1 LREAWDSHSP
11 SVAFQ
16 NVGRDATLGVRN
28 GFIAGK
34 PMVISA
40 IGNFGTGVLAAFMK
54 LPDKMNKSATK
65 AMAGYA
71 LAIRSKGRDAKKA
84 ASDVGVNAANAASK
98 YGEFYSTGRHCVQGL
113 IDGIRSKTR
122 EARQAATDLG
132 NAVSSATANSVKVA
146 SPSKVFFGI
155 GAFIVAGLVNAIAQ
169 NAYRAQRAAADMG
182 DDTVSAVVTTMAAL
196 GRIAEEDIDYTPTI
210 TPVVDLS
217 AAQFGFTRL
226 NAMSDNLDLS
236 LNGAI
241 NSKWAELEAMYER
254 LNGMQ
259 VGTDNSDIV
268 AAIESLKGDVAALG
282 ESMANMK
289 VVLNRRIVGQIDNGL
304 GQQQLLANR
313 GV

>member
-1 LREAWDSHSP
+1 
-11 SVAFQ
+11 
-16 NVGRDATLGVRN
+16 
-28 GFIAGK
+28 
-34 PMVISA
+34 
-40 IGNFGTGVLAAFMK
+40 
-54 LPDKMNKSATK
+54 
-65 AMAGYA
+65 
-71 LAIRSKGRDAKKA
+71 
-84 ASDVGVNAANAASK
+84 
-98 YGEFYSTGRHCVQGL
+98 
-113 IDGIRSKTR
+113 
-122 EARQAATDLG
+122 
-132 NAVSSATANSVKVA
+132 
-146 SPSKVFFGI
+146 VFFSI
-155 GAFIVAGLVNAIAQ
+155 GSFIVAGLVNAIAQ

-268 AAIESLKGDVAALG
+268 AAINSLKSDVAMLG

-289 VVLNRRIVGQIDNGL
+289 VVLNRKIVGQIDNGL